1 MAPPAAKPNPRRR
14 WEVVFQLAT
23 RDKAHVT
30 DPIVTLVSEADGL
43 PFPAIDLVPSE
54 HEYLTLAEEFPTPPS
69 LPFQLLLG
77 EPYATFITHEAVR
90 HPPTAELPVACSTDL
105 GWILKGAIGTSR
117 YVEAQSSFSASS
129 QEHESFDL
137 ETMRAS
143 IGFNFSKFWTGGER
157 GHRPQRADV
166 LPVNSSGVNS

>member
-54 HEYLTLAEEFPTPPS
+54 HEYLKDLTLAEEFPTPPT

-77 EPYATFITHEAVR
+77 EPYVTFITQEPVR
-90 HPPTAELPVACSTDL
+90 YPPTEELPIARKTEL
-105 GWILKGAIGTSR
+105 GWILKGL
-117 YVEAQSSFSASS
+117 SA
-129 QEHESFDL
+129 H
-137 ETMRAS
+137 RA
-143 IGFNFSKFWTGGER
+143 T
-157 GHRPQRADV
+157 
-166 LPVNSSGVNS
+166 